1 MDYSH
6 VKFSN
11 FSGPTTCYSG
21 LHQVSAE
28 RLGYLAT
35 ESDLIQFSAEASDT
49 FGCTLPK
56 ITKDQSDDVTCVG
69 HACLHTQQVF
79 VFLQKDPPRD
89 ADHYASVVMNSSV
102 MSELHFTP
110 IRSYYPSSSDANSVS
125 EATDNM
131 VLSSASTSADEDVIH
146 NSYASIIVW
155 KDGTTCIRISVPCRL
170 VSPTLSKIDENDYI
184 LWVGSADDAELRC
197 FHMVNQEIRSVKV
210 DTLEAV
216 TSPIM
221 TIDCCDDDQTL
232 RGVRVPR
239 RYRVHHVLRLSKGGR

>member
-1 MDYSH
+1 
-6 VKFSN
+6 
-11 FSGPTTCYSG
+11 
-21 LHQVSAE
+21 
-28 RLGYLAT
+28 
-35 ESDLIQFSAEASDT
+35 
-49 FGCTLPK
+49 
-56 ITKDQSDDVTCVG
+56 
-69 HACLHTQQVF
+69 
-79 VFLQKDPPRD
+79 
-89 ADHYASVVMNSSV
+89 
-102 MSELHFTP
+102 
-110 IRSYYPSSSDANSVS
+110 
-125 EATDNM
+125 M

-221 TIDCCDDDQTL
+221 TIDCCDDDQHSVALGCQDGTVCIMSFAC
-232 RGVRVPR
+232 RRVDDRISPPISPDAQR
-239 RYRVHHVLRLSKGGR
+239 HCRWTYNVPTSYQNSCFAGIDVWLCL